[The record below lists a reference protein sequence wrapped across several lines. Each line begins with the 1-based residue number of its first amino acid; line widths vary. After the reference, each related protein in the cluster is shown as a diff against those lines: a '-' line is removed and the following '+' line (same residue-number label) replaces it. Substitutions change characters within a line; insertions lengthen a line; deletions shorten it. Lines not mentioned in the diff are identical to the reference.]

1 MDINQLSSRIIKAA
15 INVHKSLGP
24 GLLGSMYQS
33 CMVIDR
39 RIDVWPDFS
48 FSKNQAKLFI
58 SEISESSSDPDKSG
72 ERAR

>member
-1 MDINQLSSRIIKAA
+1 MDINQLLSRIIKAA
-15 INVHKSLGP
+15 INVHKSLGL

-58 SEISESSSDPDKSG
+58 SEISEGSS
-72 ERAR
+72 E